1 MGRNPVVCFHSL
13 LHGYPHQMS
22 RNLLTDP
29 CWRADDLGSPLP
41 DSPHATSV
49 ALPCWDHA
57 VGYEEGRPEIVSAMQ
72 LGYPRFVLHPQ
83 VAELFALLEKRYG
96 RNGERCFAFPSEEA
110 ADRCVLFL
118 MERGWTRARREL
130 CPETRIHGVFFPEEG
145 FRDAKAFWQHF
156 GKIISSRRAEA
167 ALEGRDASPGG
178 PEAKRVIRERIG
190 TFVGEPAEHIW
201 LFPSGMAAMSLA
213 MRLVQQRTP
222 GAKSIQL
229 GFPYVDVF
237 KVQTVSGPGSHFVGD
252 YDLDRVGALLAS
264 QPISAIVCEF
274 PGNPLLSGCSLPQL
288 SKLAHDHGVPVIV
301 DDTAATYANVN
312 VFPHA
317 DIVVTSL
324 TKAFSGE
331 GDVMAGGLAVH
342 GGGPFGEA
350 LVADAARNFDDVFWD
365 DDAVVLERNSRDF
378 EQRVFQSNATAEA
391 LCDWLREQPVVY
403 SVFYPKYSMGE
414 AYDEIKRPGGG
425 YGSLFS
431 VVLHNGPENA
441 PQFYDRLRIS
451 KGPSLGNNF
460 SLACPYT
467 LLAHFDELDWAE
479 SHGVSR
485 WLVRVSIG
493 LEGLED
499 LKGRFADALEGLS
512 RT

>member
-1 MGRNPVVCFHSL
+1 
-13 LHGYPHQMS
+13 MS
-22 RNLLTDP
+22 RNLLIDP
-29 CWRADDLGSPLP
+29 AWKAEDLGIPLP
-41 DSPHATSV
+41 DSTHATSV

-57 VGYEEGRPEIVSAMQ
+57 VGYEEARPEIVSAMQ

-96 RNGERCFAFPSEEA
+96 KPGERCFAFPSEETATRCA
-110 ADRCVLFL
+110 AYLLEKGWGECRC
-118 MERGWTRARREL
+118 AL
-130 CPETRIHGVFFPEEG
+130 CPETRIHGVFFPEAA

-167 ALEGRDASPGG
+167 ALEARAAAAGG
-178 PEAKRVIRERIG
+178 AEAKDIIRTRIG
-190 TFVGEPAEHIW
+190 SFLNEPADHVW
-201 LFPSGMAAMSLA
+201 LFPSGMAAMSRA
-213 MRLVQQRTP
+213 MQLVQERSP
-222 GAKSIQL
+222 NAKSIQL

-252 YDLDRVGALLAS
+252 YNLDTVAELLTS
-264 QPISAIVCEF
+264 GPVSVIVCEF
-274 PGNPLLSGCSLPQL
+274 PGNPLLSGCGL
-288 SKLAHDHGVPVIV
+288 SALSALAHTHGVPLII

-342 GGGPFGEA
+342 GAGPFGA
-350 LVADAARNFDDVFWD
+350 DLVARMAANFDDVLWD

-378 EQRVFQSNATAEA
+378 ENRVFQSNATTEA
-391 LCDWLREQPVVY
+391 LCDWLCDQPVVKAVY
-403 SVFYPKYSMGE
+403 YPKFTLRD
-414 AYDEIKRPGGG
+414 AFDEIKRPGGG

-431 VVLHNGPENA
+431 VVLHNSAVNA
-441 PQFYDRLRIS
+441 PLFYDQLRIS

-467 LLAHFDELDWAE
+467 ILAHFEELEWAE

-493 LEGLED
+493 LEPLED
-499 LKGRFADALEGLS
+499 LKQRFSEALNGLKI
-512 RT
+512 

>member
-1 MGRNPVVCFHSL
+1 
-13 LHGYPHQMS
+13 MS
-22 RNLLTDP
+22 RDLLVDP
-29 CWRADDLGSPLP
+29 CWEAQDLGVPLP

-49 ALPCWDHA
+49 ALPWWDHA

-96 RNGERCFAFPSEEA
+96 RPGERCFAFPSEEA
-110 ADRCVLFL
+110 SDRCVQYLA
-118 MERGWTRARREL
+118 EKGWGDARREL
-130 CPETRIHGVFFPEEG
+130 CPETLIHGVFFPEAA

-167 ALEGRDASPGG
+167 ALEGRGAAPGG
-178 PEAKRVIRERIG
+178 PEAKRAIRERIG
-190 TFVGEPAEHIW
+190 TFTGEPAEHVW
-201 LFPSGMAAMSLA
+201 LYPSGMAAMSRA
-213 MRLVQQRTP
+213 MRLAQERSP

-252 YDLDRVGALLAS
+252 YDLKAVGAILES
-264 QPISAIVCEF
+264 ESISAIVCEF
-274 PGNPLLSGCSLPQL
+274 PGNPLLAGCGL
-288 SKLAHDHGVPVIV
+288 SELAKLAHAHGVPLIV

-331 GDVMAGGLAVH
+331 GDVMAGGLVLH
-342 GGGPFGEA
+342 GAGPFGEGFVLGMA
-350 LVADAARNFDDVFWD
+350 ENFDDLFWD
-365 DDAVVLERNSRDF
+365 DDAIVLERNSRDF
-378 EQRVFQSNATAEA
+378 EARVFQSNATAEA
-391 LCDWLREQPVVY
+391 LCDWLAEQPVVA
-403 SVFYPKYSMGE
+403 SVFYPKFTMK
-414 AYDEIKRPGGG
+414 AAFDEVLRPGGG
-425 YGSLFS
+425 FGSLFS
-431 VVLHNGPENA
+431 VVLHNGPVNA
-441 PQFYDRLRIS
+441 PLFYDRLRIC

-467 LLAHFDELDWAE
+467 LLAHFEELDWAE

-493 LEGLED
+493 LEPLAD
-499 LKGRFADALEGLS
+499 LKVRFAEALDGLAVE
-512 RT
+512 

>member
-1 MGRNPVVCFHSL
+1 
-13 LHGYPHQMS
+13 MS

-29 CWRADDLGSPLP
+29 CWNADELGKPLP

-96 RNGERCFAFPSEEA
+96 RPGERCFAFPSEEA

-118 MERGWTRARREL
+118 MERGWADARREL
-130 CPETRIHGVFFPEEG
+130 CPETRIHGVFFPESA

-167 ALEGRDASPGG
+167 ALEGREADPGG
-178 PEAKRVIRERIG
+178 TEAKKIIRERIG
-190 TFVGEPAEHIW
+190 AFLGESADHVW
-201 LFPSGMAAMSLA
+201 LYPSGMAAMSRA
-213 MRLVQQRTP
+213 MRLVQDRRP

-252 YDLDRVGALLAS
+252 YDLDMVGALLSA

-274 PGNPLLSGCSLPQL
+274 PGNPLLAGCSLSEL
-288 SKLAHDHGVPVIV
+288 AKLAHAFDVPLIV

-317 DIVVTSL
+317 DMVVTSL

-342 GGGPFGEA
+342 GSGPFGAAFVAEA
-350 LVADAARNFDDVFWD
+350 ACNFDDLFWN

-378 EQRVFQSNATAEA
+378 ESRVFQSNATAEA
-391 LCDWLREQPVVY
+391 LCDWLVEQPAVQ
-403 SVFYPKYSMGE
+403 SVFYPKYTMRE
-414 AYDEIKRPGGG
+414 AFDELKRPGGG

-431 VVLHNGPENA
+431 IVLHNGPVNA
-441 PQFYDRLRIS
+441 PLFYDRLRIS

-479 SHGVSR
+479 THGVSR

-493 LEGLED
+493 LEPLED
-499 LKGRFADALEGLS
+499 LKARFAEALDGL
-512 RT
+512 TIG

>member
-1 MGRNPVVCFHSL
+1 
-13 LHGYPHQMS
+13 MS

-29 CWRADDLGSPLP
+29 CWKAEDLGTPMP
-41 DSPHATSV
+41 DSNHATSV
-49 ALPCWDHA
+49 ALPCWEHA

-83 VAELFALLEKRYG
+83 VAELFTLLEKRYG
-96 RNGERCFAFPSEEA
+96 RTGERCFAFPSEEA
-110 ADRCVLFL
+110 ADRCVLYL
-118 MERGWTRARREL
+118 LERGWNEARREL
-130 CPETRIHGVFFPEEG
+130 CPETRIHGVFFPEAA
-145 FRDAKAFWQHF
+145 FRDAKSFWQHF

-167 ALEGRDASPGG
+167 ALEGREAAPGG
-178 PEAKRVIRERIG
+178 AEAKRIVRERIG
-190 TFVGEPAEHIW
+190 AFLGEPADHIW
-201 LFPSGMAAMSLA
+201 LYPSGMAAMSRA
-213 MRLVQQRTP
+213 MRLVQDRRP

-252 YDLDRVGALLAS
+252 YDLDTVAALLAH

-274 PGNPLLSGCSLPQL
+274 PGNPLLTGCGLPRL
-288 SKLAHDHGVPVIV
+288 AALAHAHGVPLII

-317 DIVVTSL
+317 DLVVTSL

-331 GDVMAGGLAVH
+331 GDVMAGGLAI
-342 GGGPFGEA
+342 GGAGPFGAEFTA
-350 LVADAARNFDDVFWD
+350 AAARNFDDLFWD
-365 DDAVVLERNSRDF
+365 DDALVLEQNSRDF
-378 EQRVFQSNATAEA
+378 EARVFQSNATSEA
-391 LCDWLREQPVVY
+391 LCEWLAEQPAVE
-403 SVFYPKYSMGE
+403 SVFYPKFTMRE
-414 AYDEIKRPGGG
+414 AFDEVKRPGGG

-431 VVLHNGPENA
+431 IVLHNAPVNA
-441 PQFYDRLRIS
+441 PLFYDRLRIS

-467 LLAHFDELDWAE
+467 LLAHFEELDWAE

-493 LEGLED
+493 LEPLDD
-499 LKGRFADALEGLS
+499 LKARFAEALDGLKV
-512 RT
+512 

>member
-1 MGRNPVVCFHSL
+1 
-13 LHGYPHQMS
+13 MS

-29 CWRADDLGSPLP
+29 CWKAEDLGTPMP
-41 DSPHATSV
+41 DSNHATSV

-96 RNGERCFAFPSEEA
+96 RTGERCFAFPSEEA
-110 ADRCVLFL
+110 ADRCVLYL
-118 MERGWTRARREL
+118 MERGWSEARREL
-130 CPETRIHGVFFPEEG
+130 CPETRIHGVFFPEAA
-145 FRDAKAFWQHF
+145 FRDAKSFWQHF

-167 ALEGRDASPGG
+167 ALEGREAAPGG
-178 PEAKRVIRERIG
+178 AEAKRIIRERIG
-190 TFVGEPAEHIW
+190 TFLGEPADHIW
-201 LFPSGMAAMSLA
+201 LYPSGMAAMSRA
-213 MRLVQQRTP
+213 MRLVQDRRP

-252 YDLDRVGALLAS
+252 YALDTVATLLVS

-274 PGNPLLSGCSLPQL
+274 PGNPLLTGCSLP
-288 SKLAHDHGVPVIV
+288 KLADLAHAHGVPLLI

-317 DIVVTSL
+317 DLVVTSL

-342 GGGPFGEA
+342 GEGPFGAEFA
-350 LVADAARNFDDVFWD
+350 AAAARNFDDLFWD
-365 DDAVVLERNSRDF
+365 DDALVLEQNSRDF
-378 EQRVFQSNATAEA
+378 EARVFQSNATSEA
-391 LCDWLREQPVVY
+391 LCEWLAEQPAVE
-403 SVFYPKYSMGE
+403 SVFYPKFTMRV
-414 AYDEIKRPGGG
+414 AFDEVKRPGGG

-431 VVLHNGPENA
+431 IVLHNAPVNA
-441 PQFYDRLRIS
+441 PLFYDRLRIS

-467 LLAHFDELDWAE
+467 LLAHFEELDWAE

-493 LEGLED
+493 LEPLDD
-499 LKGRFADALEGLS
+499 LKARFAEALDGLKA
-512 RT
+512 

>member
-1 MGRNPVVCFHSL
+1 
-13 LHGYPHQMS
+13 MS

-29 CWRADDLGSPLP
+29 CWKAEDLGIPLP
-41 DSPHATSV
+41 DSNHATSV

-96 RNGERCFAFPSEEA
+96 RPGERCFAFPSEEA
-110 ADRCVLFL
+110 ADRCVLYL
-118 MERGWTRARREL
+118 MERGWNTARREL
-130 CPETRIHGVFFPEEG
+130 CPETRIHGVFFPEAA
-145 FRDAKAFWQHF
+145 FRDAKSFWQHF

-167 ALEGRDASPGG
+167 ALEGRDAGPGG
-178 PEAKRVIRERIG
+178 CEAKQKIRERIG
-190 TFVGEPAEHIW
+190 GFLGEPADHVW
-201 LFPSGMAAMSLA
+201 LFPSGMAAMSRA
-213 MRLVQQRTP
+213 MRLAQERRP

-252 YDLDRVGALLAS
+252 YDLETVAALLAS

-274 PGNPLLSGCSLPQL
+274 PGNPLLAGCRLPGL
-288 SKLAHDHGVPVIV
+288 ADLAHRYDVPLII

-331 GDVMAGGLAVH
+331 GDVMAGALAVH
-342 GGGPFGEA
+342 GGGPFGAELSVAAA
-350 LVADAARNFDDVFWD
+350 LNFDDLFWD
-365 DDAVVLERNSRDF
+365 DDALVLEQNSRDF
-378 EQRVFQSNATAEA
+378 EARVFQSNATSEA
-391 LCDWLREQPVVY
+391 LCEWLLKQPAVE
-403 SVFYPKYSMGE
+403 SIFYPKFTMRE
-414 AYDEIKRPGGG
+414 AFDEVKRPGGG

-431 VVLHNGPENA
+431 IVLRNSPVNA
-441 PQFYDRLRIS
+441 PVFYDRLRIS

-467 LLAHFDELDWAE
+467 LLAHFEELDWAE

-493 LEGLED
+493 LEALDD
-499 LKGRFADALEGLS
+499 LKTRFSEALEGLAL
-512 RT
+512 

>member
-1 MGRNPVVCFHSL
+1 
-13 LHGYPHQMS
+13 MS

-29 CWRADDLGSPLP
+29 CWTADDLGVPLP
-41 DSPHATSV
+41 DSNHATSV

-83 VAELFALLEKRYG
+83 VAELFSVLEKRYG
-96 RNGERCFAFPSEEA
+96 RAGERCFAFPSEEA
-110 ADRCVLFL
+110 ADRCVLYL
-118 MERGWTRARREL
+118 MERGWLGARREL
-130 CPETRIHGVFFPEEG
+130 CPETRIHGVFFPEAA
-145 FRDAKAFWQHF
+145 FRDAKSFWQHF

-167 ALEGRDASPGG
+167 ALEGREAAPGG
-178 PEAKRVIRERIG
+178 AEAKRIIRERIG
-190 TFVGEPAEHIW
+190 AFLGEPAEHVW
-201 LFPSGMAAMSLA
+201 LYPSGMAAMSRA
-213 MRLVQQRTP
+213 MRLVQDRRP

-252 YDLDRVGALLAS
+252 YNLDAVAVLLDN

-274 PGNPLLSGCSLPQL
+274 PGNPLLAGCGLPRL
-288 SKLAHDHGVPVIV
+288 AALAHAHDVPLII

-317 DIVVTSL
+317 DLVVTSL

-342 GGGPFGEA
+342 GAGPFGA
-350 LVADAARNFDDVFWD
+350 AFAAAAARNFDDLFWD
-365 DDAVVLERNSRDF
+365 DDALVLEQNSRDF
-378 EQRVFQSNATAEA
+378 EARVFQSNATSEA
-391 LCDWLREQPVVY
+391 LCDWLAEQPGVE
-403 SVFYPKYSMGE
+403 SVFYPKFTMRE
-414 AYDEIKRPGGG
+414 AFDEVKRPGGG

-431 VVLHNGPENA
+431 IVLRNGPVNA
-441 PQFYDRLRIS
+441 PLFYDRLRIS

-467 LLAHFDELDWAE
+467 LLAHFEELEWAE

-493 LEGLED
+493 LEPLDE
-499 LKGRFADALEGLS
+499 LKDRFAEALDGLAF
-512 RT
+512 